1 MNKRVLVFI
10 FCSVL
15 LFGGCGQ
22 KSYKSMEGSIYGT
35 YYRILYLN
43 DQDLSNEIRQEMER
57 VNTSLSMFNKNSVV
71 SRLNRNE
78 IDEVDSLFER
88 LFVTA
93 RQINRNTSGAF
104 DITVAPLVNAW
115 GFGYKHDSLPSA
127 EKIDSLMNLVGME
140 KLSIV
145 DGKLVKKLPGIEIDA
160 SSIAK
165 GLGVDLVTEYFDA
178 KGIGNYMADIGGEIR
193 VKGQS
198 NKNRSW
204 RIGIDKPEDDPA
216 ATERNLQMVVGL
228 TEGALA
234 TSGNYRN
241 FYVRDGKKY
250 GHTINPA
257 TGYPVQRDILSSSVY
272 APTCMEADAYATAFM
287 VLGLEESRKIVER
300 TKGLEV
306 CFIYEDQGVLKT
318 WMTDRFKKI
327 VLSE

>member
-1 MNKRVLVFI
+1 MSKRVLVFM

-22 KSYKSMEGSIYGT
+22 KSYQSMEGSIYGT

-78 IDEVDSLFER
+78 TDEVDSLFER
-88 LFVTA
+88 LFVMA

-145 DGKLVKKLPGIEIDA
+145 DGKLVKKVPGIEIDA

-165 GLGVDLVTEYFDA
+165 GLGVDLVAEYFDA

-198 NKNRSW
+198 NKNRTW